1 MQVCKYRYG
10 KIGDP
15 REPVSKIYSIG
26 CGKFLQKPN
35 KSPNGAKS
43 KCSYVYFW
51 GPILIGLKM
60 GGRIS
65 LIIYFIVSACCL
77 GPEATFKLDHLKLKA
92 SKASKQFIPCLF
104 EVPPRKG

>member
-1 MQVCKYRYG
+1 MEKLVTHVNQYQKFIQLVV
-10 KIGDP
+10 
-15 REPVSKIYSIG
+15 ENSSKNPI
-26 CGKFLQKPN
+26 

-104 EVPPRKG
+104 EVPPGKG

>member
-35 KSPNGAKS
+35 KKS
-43 KCSYVYFW
+43 KWSKIKMFLRVLLGSHPDKVKNGGPDKSYHLFY
-51 GPILIGLKM
+51 
-60 GGRIS
+60 S
-65 LIIYFIVSACCL
+65 LCL
-77 GPEATFKLDHLKLKA
+77 L
-92 SKASKQFIPCLF
+92 SRS
-104 EVPPRKG
+104 